1 MDKILSTD
9 FVLVIAAAS
18 LAFAF
23 LLSSVIAKMS
33 VGDEKMAKIA
43 EAIRAGAM
51 AFLKT
56 EYSVLGVFVVV
67 VG

>member
-1 MDKILSTD
+1 MDKILSTILTTN

-23 LLSSVIAKMS
+23 LLSSVIAKKS
-33 VGDEKMAKIA
+33 VGNEKMAKIA

-56 EYSVLGVFVVV
+56 EYSVLGVFL
-67 VG
+67 